1 MRLGEALVKEGL
13 INNDILARALERQII
28 FGGRLGTNL
37 VEMGALSEENL
48 AKFLSKNLQVP
59 YAEPSLFENVPQEV
73 LDAFPLALASKYTA
87 FPIKKERSKIHL
99 AMKDPNDIPA
109 LDDIRFITGLD
120 PKAYIASEIRIVFA
134 LEKYYGIKRDL
145 RYISLL
151 EEDKPQPPSAF
162 KAPVFAQPADKPAPA
177 PTPKPLDPETFLGD
191 ESQVDVYTV
200 KDTVFD
206 FEHETPSEPK
216 APPVPVPVSEP
227 EPVQAAPSPVV
238 QAPRQAPPAAE
249 TIKKEVRGIS
259 SPYGALASPIDR
271 EHIAEALLA
280 GALQHLSRAVLFL
293 VKGNTVTGW
302 MAGGAG
308 LDTGMASAITIAL
321 DGPSIFKEVVEEKSN
336 YKGPVL
342 RVPLNVQLLDSLG
355 GVYPQEAVACPLVIK
370 GKVVSVLYG
379 DNGQDSMIKD
389 INELIGLMSKG
400 SMSLEILILKNK
412 ILG

>member
-1 MRLGEALVKEGL
+1 MRLGEAMVKEGL

-37 VEMGALSEENL
+37 VEMGAISEENL
-48 AKFLSKNLQVP
+48 AKFLSKNLHVP
-59 YAEPSLFENVPQEV
+59 YAEPSLFEDVPQEA
-73 LDAFPLALASKYTA
+73 LDAFPLALASKYIA

-109 LDDIRFITGLD
+109 LDEIRFITGLD

-151 EEDKPQPPSAF
+151 EDDKHPSPPAF
-162 KAPVFAQPADKPAPA
+162 KPPVFAQPAEKAAPA
-177 PTPKPLDPETFLGD
+177 TIRKPPEPETFLGD
-191 ESQVDVYTV
+191 ESQIDVYTFNE
-200 KDTVFD
+200 TVLNY
-206 FEHETPSEPK
+206 EQEAAHELK
-216 APPVPVPVSEP
+216 AAPAPVSEP
-227 EPVQAAPSPVV
+227 VPVAPAPVAQALPHVPAAPKVL
-238 QAPRQAPPAAE
+238 
-249 TIKKEVRGIS
+249 KKEVPAVS
-259 SPYGALASPIDR
+259 SPYEALASPADR

-280 GALQHLSRAVLFL
+280 GALQHLQRAALFL
-293 VKGNTVTGW
+293 VKGNAVTGW
-302 MAGGAG
+302 KAGGAG
-308 LDTGMASAITIAL
+308 IDTGMISAITIAL
-321 DGPSIFKEVVEEKSN
+321 DGQSIFKEVAEEKSN

-342 RVPLNVQLLDSLG
+342 RVPQNVQLLDSLG
-355 GVYPQEAVACPLVIK
+355 GVYPQEAFACALVIK

-379 DNGQDSMIKD
+379 DNGQDSMIK
-389 INELIGLMSKG
+389 NVEELIGLMAKG